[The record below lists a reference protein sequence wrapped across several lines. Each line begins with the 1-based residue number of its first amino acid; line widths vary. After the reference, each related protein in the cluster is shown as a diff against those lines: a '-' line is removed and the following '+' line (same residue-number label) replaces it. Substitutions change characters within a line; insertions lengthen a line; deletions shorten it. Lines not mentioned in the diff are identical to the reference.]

1 MKEKYYQPKKVII
14 NPKGGEYILNDVE
27 YLIVEKE
34 CNLSSDKF
42 SRRDPIGIEE
52 YFACIRKEYSDLK
65 VISERKDKIKKLQ
78 KIINF
83 LELKIKR
90 LLNEFPF
97 EIWSKESFEIDRL
110 WYYLRTRKKRA
121 ELLLESLSSSIK

>member
-42 SRRDPIGIEE
+42 SRRDPVGIEE

-65 VISERKDKIKKLQ
+65 VISERKNKIKKLQ
-78 KIINF
+78 KIIIF

-110 WYYLRTRKKRA
+110 WYYLRTRKKEQNYFWKVFLA
-121 ELLLESLSSSIK
+121 L